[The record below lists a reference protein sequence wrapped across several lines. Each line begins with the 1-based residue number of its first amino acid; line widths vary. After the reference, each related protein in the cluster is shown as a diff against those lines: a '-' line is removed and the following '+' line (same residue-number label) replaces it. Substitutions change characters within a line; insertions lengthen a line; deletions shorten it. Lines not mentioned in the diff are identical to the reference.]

1 MTLSQYMS
9 YCKLA
14 SFTLYY
20 KIYLKAF
27 TLIQLAP
34 KDIFGLRPFDI
45 FDMKQIY
52 INLLD
57 VSPPPHSDTPSNIV
71 SSPIKP
77 SRSIV
82 AKLLI
87 VFFGIGILM
96 TGASVFSS
104 QISQQDETGLHG
116 ALSKMNLFGTL
127 LNFSEHADKQL
138 AGERD
143 GRINILLLGIGGAG
157 HEGSN
162 LTDTI
167 MIASIDPR
175 NNKVALISLPRDL
188 LVDIPGY
195 GWSKIN
201 NAHAYGEAERPG
213 HGPELAE
220 QVISSTFNI
229 PLQYYVRMDFKGFEK
244 MIDLVGGVNVFVDKS
259 FTDYTYP
266 TSDKKYQVVRFE
278 EGPQL
283 MDGVRALQFARS
295 RHSMMNNEGSDF
307 SRSRRQQKII
317 MAMSERVM
325 TKDFLLNPQKINELL
340 STLNENLSTNLQTWE
355 LVKLAQLSKSVR
367 PSDVT
372 TLVFD
377 DGAAGYLHSEMTD
390 LGAYVLRPNDGTFNA
405 MGTAMQNILA
415 ISTPS
420 VAQKTSSDVKIIVK
434 NGTHTTGLASKVANT
449 LKTSGYQ
456 IAYVG
461 NATNRE
467 MTKNVIYDFTL
478 GRKNETLTDLTNT
491 LHADVIQG
499 TSPEEDA
506 NNANVD
512 FLVLLGSDQP
522 SGSTE

>member
-1 MTLSQYMS
+1 
-9 YCKLA
+9 
-14 SFTLYY
+14 
-20 KIYLKAF
+20 
-27 TLIQLAP
+27 
-34 KDIFGLRPFDI
+34 
-45 FDMKQIY
+45 MKQIH

-57 VSPPPHSDTPSNIV
+57 VSPPSHATPLNIDTASDIPR
-71 SSPIKP
+71 
-77 SRSIV
+77 RSLL

-104 QISQQDETGLHG
+104 QISEKNESGFHG

-127 LNFSEHADKQL
+127 LNFSEHVEKQL

-143 GRINILLLGIGGAG
+143 GRINVLLLGIGGAG

-201 NAHAYGEAERPG
+201 NAHAYGEAERTG

-229 PLQYYVRMDFKGFEK
+229 PIQYYVRMDFKGFER
-244 MIDLVGGVNVFVDKS
+244 MVDLVGGVNVFVDNS

-278 EGPQL
+278 QGPQIL
-283 MDGVRALQFARS
+283 DGVRALQFARS

-307 SRSRRQQKII
+307 SRSKRQQKVI

-325 TKDFLLNPQKINELL
+325 TKQFLLNPQKINDLL
-340 STLNENLSTNLQTWE
+340 STLNDNISTNMQTWE
-355 LVKLAQLSKSVR
+355 LVKLAQLGKSIQ
-367 PSDVT
+367 PSSVS

-377 DGAAGYLHSEMTD
+377 DAPAGYLHSEITD
-390 LGAYVLRPNDGTFNA
+390 LGAYVLRPNDGTFEA
-405 MGTAMQNILA
+405 MGTAMKEILA
-415 ISTPS
+415 
-420 VAQKTSSDVKIIVK
+420 VKTLSIQQSGNNNTTVIVK
-434 NGTHTTGLASKVANT
+434 NGTQTTGLATKVADE
-449 LKTSGYQ
+449 LKISGYQ
-456 IAYVG
+456 ITAVG
-461 NATNRE
+461 NAENRD
-467 MTKNVIYDFTL
+467 MTKNVIYDFTY
-478 GRKNETLTDLTNT
+478 GKKNDELDNLTTL

-499 TSPEEDA
+499 TSPEQDA
-506 NNANVD
+506 NNADVD
-512 FLVLLGSDQP
+512 FLILLGNDTLQ
-522 SGSTE
+522 SGQ